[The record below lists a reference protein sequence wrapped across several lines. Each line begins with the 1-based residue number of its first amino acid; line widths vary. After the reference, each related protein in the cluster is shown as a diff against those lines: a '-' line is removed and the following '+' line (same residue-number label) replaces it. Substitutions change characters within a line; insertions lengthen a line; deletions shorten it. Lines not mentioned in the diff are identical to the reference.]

1 MLDLLDQAMESFLRA
16 KVPLGRDI
24 SIAFEAPDREWAA
37 KTSGRPTVNLY
48 LWDVRRNLE
57 QREGGMD
64 IVVDAEGRK
73 HRRRP
78 LPRVDC
84 RYLITAFT
92 SDVRDEHSLLGRV
105 MAALLVHG
113 EIGADHLPE
122 ELSGLKP
129 LPSVEIAASDGR
141 DNSDFWSALG
151 GQLKPGLDVL
161 VTATVDAA
169 VLARAGQDVHR
180 YVIRTRTMPDDV
192 PVGER
197 ELVAGRTKEDE
208 GTLVTTPR
216 GSARVSDKR
225 TFLVAGQAGDDVSG
239 DRSEGVIPQEGPVT
253 WTREPG
259 EPDS

>member
-1 MLDLLDQAMESFLRA
+1 MLDLLDRALESFLRA
-16 KVPLGRDI
+16 EVPLGRDI
-24 SIAFEAPDREWAA
+24 AIAFDAPDRDWAA
-37 KTSGRPTVNLY
+37 RTSGRPTVNLY

-64 IVVDAEGRK
+64 MVVDAEGRK

-105 MAALLVHG
+105 LSALLLHG
-113 EIGADHLPE
+113 EIGAGHLPDGLS
-122 ELSGLKP
+122 ELRP
-129 LPSVEIAASDGR
+129 LPSVQVAAGDGR

-169 VLARAGQDVHR
+169 VLVEAAHDVHR
-180 YVIRTRTMPDDV
+180 YVMRTHTMPDRAL
-192 PVGER
+192 VGER
-197 ELVAGRTKEDE
+197 ELAAGHAEE
-208 GTLVTTPR
+208 
-216 GSARVSDKR
+216 
-225 TFLVAGQAGDDVSG
+225 AGAQ
-239 DRSEGVIPQEGPVT
+239 
-253 WTREPG
+253 G
-259 EPDS
+259 E